1 MMRRGLAAGLLVV
14 AACAGPQDR
23 VAGVVVAVDGGLAE
37 VVSFEIVTADGE
49 RLEFVPAADLRTFD
63 DGAPL
68 SHLDE
73 HLRTGVR
80 VRVTYEDRDG
90 IRVAVAVSDAP

>member
-1 MMRRGLAAGLLVV
+1 MRHLLAAGLVV
-14 AACAGPQDR
+14 VVACAGPQDR
-23 VAGVVVAVDGGLAE
+23 VDGVVVAVDGDLDG
-37 VVSFEIVTADGE
+37 VVSFEIVTTTGE
-49 RLEFVPAADLRTFD
+49 RLGFVPDAELDSFV

-68 SHLDE
+68 SHLNE

-90 IRVAVAVSDAP
+90 TLVAVAVADAP